1 MKSHNSK
8 KEEDKNED
16 RRFLKESRAQKK
28 VVGLGQKNYTKRK
41 QNGEKFIINAQYGK
55 VMASRN
61 KIEVKFLKCDQV
73 QGVEL

>member
-1 MKSHNSK
+1 MV
-8 KEEDKNED
+8 
-16 RRFLKESRAQKK
+16 Q
-28 VVGLGQKNYTKRK
+28 
-41 QNGEKFIINAQYGK
+41 KFIINAQYGK